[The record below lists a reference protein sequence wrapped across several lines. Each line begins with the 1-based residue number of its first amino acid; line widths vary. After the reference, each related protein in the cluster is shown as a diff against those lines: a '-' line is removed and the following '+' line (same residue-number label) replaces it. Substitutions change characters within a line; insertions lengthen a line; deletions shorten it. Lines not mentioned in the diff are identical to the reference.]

1 MAIVAQR
8 KPQTA
13 RALQVEYFSDFLSDF
28 DVDPVKQDLYKA
40 TNEEAVK
47 SSIRNLLLT
56 NAGDRIYDSKIGS
69 NIRSI
74 LFENFSPAM
83 DSVLED
89 LIRTTIENYEPRA
102 KINQVFV
109 NSEIDSHYIV
119 ATIVFSIINKE
130 EPITLELFLNRI
142 R

>member
-1 MAIVAQR
+1 MAIVAQ
-8 KPQTA
+8 KKAQTS
-13 RALQVEYFSDFLSDF
+13 RSIQPEYFSDFLSSF
-28 DVDPVKQDLYKA
+28 DVDSVKQDLYRV

-56 NAGDRIYDSKIGS
+56 NTGDRLYDSKLGS

-102 KINQVFV
+102 KIEQVFV
-109 NSEIDSHYIV
+109 NSEIDDHYVV

>member
-8 KPQTA
+8 KTQTP
-13 RALQVEYFSDFLSDF
+13 RVIQPEFFSDFLSGF
-28 DVDPVKQDLYKA
+28 DIDPIKQDLYKV

-56 NAGDRIYDSKIGS
+56 NAGDRLYDSKLGS

-102 KINQVFV
+102 KIEQVFV
-109 NSEIDSHYIV
+109 NSEVDDHYVV

>member
-1 MAIVAQR
+1 
-8 KPQTA
+8 
-13 RALQVEYFSDFLSDF
+13 
-28 DVDPVKQDLYKA
+28 
-40 TNEEAVK
+40 
-47 SSIRNLLLT
+47 
-56 NAGDRIYDSKIGS
+56 
-69 NIRSI
+69 
-74 LFENFSPAM
+74 M

-102 KINQVFV
+102 KISQVFV

>member
-1 MAIVAQR
+1 MAVVVQR
-8 KPQTA
+8 KNQTP
-13 RALQVEYFSDFLSDF
+13 RTQQPEYFSDFLSSF
-28 DVDPVKQDLYKA
+28 DVDPVKQDLYRV

-56 NAGDRIYDSKIGS
+56 NTGDRLYDSKIGS

-102 KINQVFV
+102 KIEQIFV
-109 NSEIDSHYIV
+109 NSEVDEHYV
-119 ATIVFSIINKE
+119 AATIIFSIINKE
-130 EPITLELFLNRI
+130 QPITLELFLNRI

>member
-8 KPQTA
+8 KTQTP
-13 RALQVEYFSDFLSDF
+13 RTIQQEYFSDFLSGF
-28 DVDPVKQDLYKA
+28 DVDPVKQDLYKV

-56 NAGDRIYDSKIGS
+56 NTGDRLYDTKLGS

-102 KINQVFV
+102 KIKQIFV
-109 NSEIDSHYIV
+109 NSEIDDHYVV